1 MAAKVLSSV
10 NGSKVIVSS
19 CPAHIVSS
27 RRHSLKN
34 EPEYNI
40 GYSHA
45 NKLAGYSA
53 RLFCK
58 AK

>member
-10 NGSKVIVSS
+10 RGSKVIVS
-19 CPAHIVSS
+19 PAHIVSP
-27 RRHSLKN
+27 RRHCLMN

-45 NKLAGYSA
+45 NKWAGYS
-53 RLFCK
+53 LI
-58 AK
+58 

>member
-10 NGSKVIVSS
+10 RGSKVIVSS
-19 CPAHIVSS
+19 CPAHIVSP
-27 RRHSLKN
+27 RRHCLMN

-45 NKLAGYSA
+45 NKWAGYS
-53 RLFCK
+53 LI
-58 AK
+58 

>member
-10 NGSKVIVSS
+10 RGSKVIVSS

-34 EPEYNI
+34 EPEV
-40 GYSHA
+40 G
-45 NKLAGYSA
+45 
-53 RLFCK
+53 RVFCK
-58 AK
+58 AILLG